1 MKPVD
6 PSYRKDV
13 SRTAHHYHSFM
24 KNNRREITYI
34 LRIWQEP
41 SDLAPPGE
49 WRGVLRSLDGRQERL
64 FKSADEL
71 WDYLIRS
78 EAPTQPGMAKPE
90 IPPSQDK
97 KEK

>member
-1 MKPVD
+1 
-6 PSYRKDV
+6 
-13 SRTAHHYHSFM
+13 M
-24 KNNRREITYI
+24 KNNRRESTYT

-41 SDLAPPGE
+41 SNLAPPGE
-49 WRGVLRSLDGRQERL
+49 WRGVLRSLDGHHERL
-64 FKSADEL
+64 FKSANEL
-71 WDYLIRS
+71 WDYLTHS